1 MACKSNQV
9 VLNKALVVRI
19 LSLSFCILLGISSCQ
34 ASHAS
39 DALNSYKELQ
49 FNFIGEKNKFSQ
61 VHPEPTLLPPSER
74 VLSSLFDKMPS
85 YRPSNEEITMT
96 GADSKEQVEDI
107 EAINTVKQRT
117 IVYDDVQRNE
127 GVNKSNSMNIEITG
141 NGQEKQSVMDSKDD
155 FGNAIEER
163 VDSAITSGM
172 NHGSGDKTGSIRTQV
187 NDLNID
193 VSGISVSA
201 INTVQGG
208 TAIATSNIKIE
219 PVQIIIGPSEASEK
233 LK

>member
-1 MACKSNQV
+1 MACKSCQV
-9 VLNKALVVRI
+9 VLNKALVVGI
-19 LSLSFCILLGISSCQ
+19 LSVSFCILVGIPFCQ

-49 FNFIGEKNKFSQ
+49 SNFIGEKNKFSQ
-61 VHPEPTLLPPSER
+61 VRPGPTLLPPSGR
-74 VLSSLFDKMPS
+74 ILPSHFDKMPS

-96 GADSKEQVEDI
+96 GSDSKEQVEDI
-107 EAINTVKQRT
+107 EAINTFKQRT
-117 IVYDDVQRNE
+117 IVYDDVQRGN
-127 GVNKSNSMNIEITG
+127 GVNKSNSMNIEVTG
-141 NGQEKQSVMDSKDD
+141 KGQEKKSVMDSKDD
-155 FGNAIEER
+155 FGNTIEEK
-163 VDSAITSGM
+163 VDSAIASGM
-172 NHGSGDKTGSIRTQV
+172 SHGSGDRTDSIRTQV

-193 VSGISVSA
+193 VNGISVSA

-219 PVQIIIGPSEASEK
+219 PVQIIVAPSEASEK